1 MRSIFKHP
9 LKTLPMLIAADLH
22 KVSFSKNYYSYSV
35 LQLSIVRIDNIENF
49 VIWPMFLPE
58 GRPDRN
64 S

>member
-1 MRSIFKHP
+1 
-9 LKTLPMLIAADLH
+9 MLIAADLH